1 MVSSCLKIIACGSDS
16 PTADKD
22 EEHER
27 IENKASPDKRGWS
40 FRKKSTSQRGINNNT
55 VPDTKSNLN
64 KEFLEPVNFD
74 YQGQKPAVSEKISV
88 LRWPEEVIPL
98 STEVSKLDVPEK
110 IPVPEW
116 PDEVTPLSTEVS
128 KSAAVLE
135 KFAALQLPDDVT
147 PLPTELSNS
156 AAVPDEVTAL
166 QLPDEMTASQL
177 PDEAIKVD
185 APEKISVA
193 QLPDEVTPLSTDVIM
208 LDVSSKIT
216 ALSEDQENLL
226 PAEVNSNAP
235 DAAENAEIDPIVL
248 NEDSNT
254 IDSSATLV
262 NFIKVDLNNLEEP
275 VAVVLQSAIR
285 GYLAQRTFL
294 KLKNVVKLQAAVRG
308 LLCRRQAVG
317 SLLCVQAIVKM
328 QALVRAR
335 RARAIDGS
343 VVEEQLQDMHE
354 KCSETTMMEEKS
366 GTKAKNYSYTHKLL
380 YNGFARQLL
389 ESTPKKKQIRI
400 KCDSSRPD
408 SSWKWFDRWTTVS
421 SSKYT
426 QPQSSL
432 DNEEQGERTETKFSE
447 AGAQIPDENID
458 DSADLIFVTK
468 ETTSPFDAE
477 ENLINHQAD
486 GFDFQVPHL
495 SSTEPEISLKM
506 DTYETEMQTDA
517 PSQTMP
523 NSTFYEPETDCE
535 QQSSA
540 RNVESEQLETEDK
553 KLFGSRKAC
562 NPAFIAAK
570 SKFEDLSLR
579 TISGR
584 SINQDNG
591 LDMKLDSPSFPTN
604 TAAMSKEQCPTENSI
619 SYDQRIYAWGSECG
633 TELSISSTLDSPD
646 RFANGGGEF
655 ECVNKVLEKVDNV
668 NGITDITSNLED
680 LDIEVKNGINPE
692 PVTPTPV
699 STILHGKVEDA
710 DIETVVDSVITENLH
725 TKDPKPE
732 RTESDVQTQLEATK
746 SDEPHRTYVDGPPGN
761 NITASELNGAPT
773 SKATLKPKMKE
784 IQKQGSIESDVQ
796 TQLEATTS
804 DDPHRSSLDGSPGN
818 NTAASELTGTP
829 TSKATLKPKK
839 KKVDRKESPRTK
851 KSLSAAAKKS
861 PAKGSPDSG
870 ARSSTEQKQ
879 KDPKSGKKRSSLGL
893 ERPDHVELEPRVS
906 ISSSNAL
913 PSYMQATQSAIA
925 KAHVNNSPR
934 SRSDVQDKDVPIKK
948 RHSLPANGKQGSPHV
963 DPSTSQRNLG
973 ANGSHTRSPW

>member
-27 IENKASPDKRGWS
+27 IENKVSPDKRGWS

-55 VPDTKSNLN
+55 VPDTKSNLS

-74 YQGQKPAVSEKISV
+74 YQAQKPAVSEKISV
-88 LRWPEEVIPL
+88 LKWPEEVIPL

-110 IPVPEW
+110 IPVSEL
-116 PDEVTPLSTEVS
+116 PDEVTPVSTEVS
-128 KSAAVLE
+128 KSAAVPE
-135 KFAALQLPDDVT
+135 EFAALQLPDDVT

-156 AAVPDEVTAL
+156 AAVPNEVTAL
-166 QLPDEMTASQL
+166 QLPDEVTALQL
-177 PDEAIKVD
+177 HDEAIKLD
-185 APEKISVA
+185 TTEKISAA
-193 QLPDEVTPLSTDVIM
+193 QLPDEVTPLSTDVNM
-208 LDVSSKIT
+208 LDISSKLT
-216 ALSEDQENLL
+216 ALSDDQENLQ
-226 PAEVNSNAP
+226 PAEVNSNTPEAV
-235 DAAENAEIDPIVL
+235 ENAETDPVFL
-248 NEDSNT
+248 NEDSNA
-254 IDSSATLV
+254 IDSSAALV

-335 RARAIDGS
+335 RARAIEGS
-343 VVEEQLQDMHE
+343 VIEEQLQDMQD
-354 KCSETTMMEEKS
+354 KCSETTMIEEKS
-366 GTKAKNYSYTHKLL
+366 GTKAKTNYSYTHKLL

-426 QPQSSL
+426 HPQFSL
-432 DNEEQGERTETKFSE
+432 DNEEQGERTGTNFSE
-447 AGAQIPDENID
+447 VGAQIPDENIHE
-458 DSADLIFVTK
+458 SADLMFVTK
-468 ETTSPFDAE
+468 ETTSPIDAE
-477 ENLINHQAD
+477 ENLINPQAD

-495 SSTEPEISLKM
+495 SSREPEISLKM
-506 DTYETEMQTDA
+506 DTNETEMQTDA
-517 PSQTMP
+517 ASQTM
-523 NSTFYEPETDCE
+523 SSSIFYDPETDCE
-535 QQSSA
+535 QQNSSA
-540 RNVESEQLETEDK
+540 RNVESEQVETEDK
-553 KLFGSRKAC
+553 KLFRSRKAC

-591 LDMKLDSPSFPTN
+591 LDMDSPSFPTN
-604 TAAMSKEQCPTENSI
+604 TAAMSKEQCTSENSI
-619 SYDQRIYAWGSECG
+619 SYDPKIYAWGSECG

-655 ECVNKVLEKVDNV
+655 DCVNKVLEKVDNL
-668 NGITDITSNLED
+668 NGITHVTSNLDD
-680 LDIEVKNGINPE
+680 LDIKVKNGVDSE

-699 STILHGKVEDA
+699 STILHGKEEDA
-710 DIETVVDSVITENLH
+710 DIETVVDSVTENPS
-725 TKDPKPE
+725 TKDPKTE
-732 RTESDVQTQLEATK
+732 RTESDVQTQLEAAK
-746 SDEPHRTYVDGPPGN
+746 SDGPPPGN
-761 NITASELNGAPT
+761 NIIASELNGTPT
-773 SKATLKPKMKE
+773 SKTTLKPRKKE
-784 IQKQGSIESDVQ
+784 VQKPESIELDVQ
-796 TQLEATTS
+796 TQLETTTS
-804 DDPHRSSLDGSPGN
+804 DEPHRSSLDGSPGN

-829 TSKATLKPKK
+829 TSKGTLKPKK
-839 KKVDRKESPRTK
+839 KKVDRKGSPRTK
-851 KSLSAAAKKS
+851 KSLPAAVKKS
-861 PAKGSPDSG
+861 PAKASPDSS
-870 ARSSTEQKQ
+870 ARSSTEQMQ
-879 KDPKSGKKRSSLGL
+879 KDPKSGKKRSSLAP

-934 SRSDVQDKDVPIKK
+934 SRPDVQDKDVYIKK
-948 RHSLPANGKQGSPHV
+948 RHSLPANGKQGSPRV

-973 ANGSHTRSPW
+973 ANGSHTRSP

>member
-16 PTADKD
+16 PSADKD
-22 EEHER
+22 EEHKR
-27 IENKASPDKRGWS
+27 IENKVSTDKRGWN

-55 VPDTKSNLN
+55 IPDTKSNLN

-74 YQGQKPAVSEKISV
+74 YQAQKPAVSEKISV

-98 STEVSKLDVPEK
+98 STEVGKLDVQKK
-110 IPVPEW
+110 IPVPEL

-128 KSAAVLE
+128 KSAAVPE

-166 QLPDEMTASQL
+166 QLPDEVTASQL
-177 PDEAIKVD
+177 PDEAIKLN
-185 APEKISVA
+185 AIEKISVA
-193 QLPDEVTPLSTDVIM
+193 QLPDEVTPLSTDVNM
-208 LDVSSKIT
+208 LDVSSEIT
-216 ALSEDQENLL
+216 ALSDDQENQL

-235 DAAENAEIDPIVL
+235 DAAENAEINPIVL
-248 NEDSNT
+248 NENSNT

-308 LLCRRQAVG
+308 FLCRRQAVG

-335 RARAIDGS
+335 RARAIEGS
-343 VVEEQLQDMHE
+343 VIEEQLQDMQE
-354 KCSETTMMEEKS
+354 KCSETTMIEEKS
-366 GTKAKNYSYTHKLL
+366 GTKEKNYSYTHKLL

-389 ESTPKKKQIRI
+389 ESTQKKKQIRI
-400 KCDSSRPD
+400 KCDSSTPD

-432 DNEEQGERTETKFSE
+432 DNEEQGERTETNFSE
-447 AGAQIPDENID
+447 VGVQIPDENID
-458 DSADLIFVTK
+458 KSTDLIFVTK
-468 ETTSPFDAE
+468 EITSPIDAE

-495 SSTEPEISLKM
+495 SSREPEISLKM
-506 DTYETEMQTDA
+506 DTYETEMQMDA
-517 PSQTMP
+517 ASQTM
-523 NSTFYEPETDCE
+523 SDSIFYEPETECL

-619 SYDQRIYAWGSECG
+619 SYDPRIYAWGSECG

-655 ECVNKVLEKVDNV
+655 EYVNKVLEKVDNQ

-680 LDIEVKNGINPE
+680 LSIEVKNGVNSE

-699 STILHGKVEDA
+699 STILHEKVEDA
-710 DIETVVDSVITENLH
+710 DIQTVVDSVITENPH

-746 SDEPHRTYVDGPPGN
+746 SDEPHRTSVDGPPVN
-761 NITASELNGAPT
+761 NITASELKGTPT

-784 IQKQGSIESDVQ
+784 IQKSESIESDVQ

-804 DDPHRSSLDGSPGN
+804 DEPHRSSLDGSPGN

-829 TSKATLKPKK
+829 TSKAILKPQK

-851 KSLSAAAKKS
+851 KSLSAADKKS

-870 ARSSTEQKQ
+870 ARSSTEQMQ
-879 KDPKSGKKRSSLGL
+879 KNPKSGKKRSSLGS

-934 SRSDVQDKDVPIKK
+934 SRSDVQDKDVSIKK
-948 RHSLPANGKQGSPHV
+948 RDSLPAKGKQGSPRV

-973 ANGSHTRSPW
+973 ANGSHTRSP

>member
-27 IENKASPDKRGWS
+27 NENKVSPDKRGWS

-74 YQGQKPAVSEKISV
+74 YQAQKPDVSEKISV
-88 LRWPEEVIPL
+88 LKWPEEVIPL

-110 IPVPEW
+110 IPVLEL
-116 PDEVTPLSTEVS
+116 PDEVTPLSTDVS
-128 KSAAVLE
+128 KSAAVPE
-135 KFAALQLPDDVT
+135 EFAALQLPDDVI

-156 AAVPDEVTAL
+156 AVVPSEVTAL
-166 QLPDEMTASQL
+166 QFH
-177 PDEAIKVD
+177 DEAIKLD
-185 APEKISVA
+185 TTEKISAA
-193 QLPDEVTPLSTDVIM
+193 QLPDEVTPLSTDVNM
-208 LDVSSKIT
+208 LDVSSKLT
-216 ALSEDQENLL
+216 ALSDDQENLL
-226 PAEVNSNAP
+226 PAEVNSNTPEAV
-235 DAAENAEIDPIVL
+235 ENAETDPVFL
-248 NEDSNT
+248 NEDSNA

-262 NFIKVDLNNLEEP
+262 NFIRVDLNNLEEP

-335 RARAIDGS
+335 RARAIEGS
-343 VVEEQLQDMHE
+343 VIEEQLQDMQE
-354 KCSETTMMEEKS
+354 KCSETTMIEEKS
-366 GTKAKNYSYTHKLL
+366 GTEAKTNYSYTHKLL

-426 QPQSSL
+426 QPQFSL
-432 DNEEQGERTETKFSE
+432 DNEEQGERTGTNFSE
-447 AGAQIPDENID
+447 VGAQIPDENIHE
-458 DSADLIFVTK
+458 SADLMFVTK
-468 ETTSPFDAE
+468 ETTSPIDAE

-486 GFDFQVPHL
+486 DFDFQVPHL
-495 SSTEPEISLKM
+495 SSREPEISLKM
-506 DTYETEMQTDA
+506 DTNETEMQTDA
-517 PSQTMP
+517 ASQTM
-523 NSTFYEPETDCE
+523 SSSIFYDPEKDCE
-535 QQSSA
+535 QQNSSA
-540 RNVESEQLETEDK
+540 RNVESEQVETEDK
-553 KLFGSRKAC
+553 KLFGCRKAC

-591 LDMKLDSPSFPTN
+591 LDMDNPSFPTN
-604 TAAMSKEQCPTENSI
+604 TAAMSKEQCTSENSI
-619 SYDQRIYAWGSECG
+619 SYDPKIYAWGSECG

-655 ECVNKVLEKVDNV
+655 DCVNKVLEKVDNL
-668 NGITDITSNLED
+668 NGITHVTSNLDD
-680 LDIEVKNGINPE
+680 LDIKVKNGVNSE

-699 STILHGKVEDA
+699 STILHGKEEDA
-710 DIETVVDSVITENLH
+710 DIETVVDSVTENPS
-725 TKDPKPE
+725 TKDPKAE
-732 RTESDVQTQLEATK
+732 RTESDVQTQLEAAK
-746 SDEPHRTYVDGPPGN
+746 SDELHRRSVDGPPGN
-761 NITASELNGAPT
+761 NIIASELNGTPT
-773 SKATLKPKMKE
+773 SKTTLKPRKKDV
-784 IQKQGSIESDVQ
+784 QKLESIELDVQ
-796 TQLEATTS
+796 TQLETTS
-804 DDPHRSSLDGSPGN
+804 DEPHRSSLDGSPGN

-829 TSKATLKPKK
+829 TSKGTLKPKR
-839 KKVDRKESPRTK
+839 KKVDRKGSPRTK
-851 KSLSAAAKKS
+851 KSLPAAVKKS
-861 PAKGSPDSG
+861 PAKASPDSG
-870 ARSSTEQKQ
+870 ARSSTEQMQ
-879 KDPKSGKKRSSLGL
+879 KDPKSGKKRSSLGP
-893 ERPDHVELEPRVS
+893 ERPDHVELEARVS

-934 SRSDVQDKDVPIKK
+934 SRPDVQDKDVYIKK
-948 RHSLPANGKQGSPHV
+948 RHSLPANGKQGSPRV